1 MQYCEDIIT
10 GIDGSEATFVRYVLD
25 NSEEIDP
32 KRQRPSVLVIP
43 GGGYAMTSDREAEP
57 IAMQFLAAG
66 CNAFVLRYSVAP
78 SVFPTALLEAAEA
91 VQRIRAHADD
101 WHCDPSK
108 IAVIGFSAGGHLAA
122 NLATTA
128 GDDTMR
134 AHGYDPD
141 AVRPNALMLGYPV
154 ITSARSRIVAASTVC
169 LATTAIIRWR
179 WTRCPSN
186 GISTRRRRPYSY
198 GIPSPTIAYRSRTR

>member
-66 CNAFVLRYSVAP
+66 CNAFVLRIP
-78 SVFPTALLEAAEA
+78 S
-91 VQRIRAHADD
+91 RH
-101 WHCDPSK
+101 PSSPRLCWK
-108 IAVIGFSAGGHLAA
+108 PRKQCSAYARMRTTGIA
-122 NLATTA
+122 T
-128 GDDTMR
+128 
-134 AHGYDPD
+134 
-141 AVRPNALMLGYPV
+141 PV
-154 ITSARSRIVAASTVC
+154 RSR
-169 LATTAIIRWR
+169 
-179 WTRCPSN
+179 
-186 GISTRRRRPYSY
+186 
-198 GIPSPTIAYRSRTR
+198 

>member
-78 SVFPTALLEAAEA
+78 SVFPTACWKPRKQCSAYA
-91 VQRIRAHADD
+91 RMRTTG
-101 WHCDPSK
+101 
-108 IAVIGFSAGGHLAA
+108 IA
-122 NLATTA
+122 T
-128 GDDTMR
+128 
-134 AHGYDPD
+134 
-141 AVRPNALMLGYPV
+141 PV
-154 ITSARSRIVAASTVC
+154 RSR
-169 LATTAIIRWR
+169 
-179 WTRCPSN
+179 
-186 GISTRRRRPYSY
+186 
-198 GIPSPTIAYRSRTR
+198 

>member
-66 CNAFVLRYSVAP
+66 CNAFVLRYSARLCWKP
-78 SVFPTALLEAAEA
+78 RKQCSAYA
-91 VQRIRAHADD
+91 RIRTTG
-101 WHCDPSK
+101 
-108 IAVIGFSAGGHLAA
+108 IA
-122 NLATTA
+122 T
-128 GDDTMR
+128 
-134 AHGYDPD
+134 
-141 AVRPNALMLGYPV
+141 PV
-154 ITSARSRIVAASTVC
+154 RSR
-169 LATTAIIRWR
+169 
-179 WTRCPSN
+179 
-186 GISTRRRRPYSY
+186 
-198 GIPSPTIAYRSRTR
+198 

>member
-101 WHCDPSK
+101 WHCDP
-108 IAVIGFSAGGHLAA
+108 
-122 NLATTA
+122 
-128 GDDTMR
+128 
-134 AHGYDPD
+134 
-141 AVRPNALMLGYPV
+141 VRL
-154 ITSARSRIVAASTVC
+154 R
-169 LATTAIIRWR
+169 
-179 WTRCPSN
+179 
-186 GISTRRRRPYSY
+186 
-198 GIPSPTIAYRSRTR
+198 

>member
-66 CNAFVLRYSVAP
+66 WQRVCAALFRRAIRLPHGFAGSRGSSAAHTRACGRLALRP
-78 SVFPTALLEAAEA
+78 
-91 VQRIRAHADD
+91 Q
-101 WHCDPSK
+101 
-108 IAVIGFSAGGHLAA
+108 
-122 NLATTA
+122 
-128 GDDTMR
+128 
-134 AHGYDPD
+134 
-141 AVRPNALMLGYPV
+141 
-154 ITSARSRIVAASTVC
+154 
-169 LATTAIIRWR
+169 
-179 WTRCPSN
+179 
-186 GISTRRRRPYSY
+186 
-198 GIPSPTIAYRSRTR
+198 

>member
-66 CNAFVLRYSVAP
+66 CNAFVLRYSVRHP
-78 SVFPTALLEAAEA
+78 SSPRLCWKPRKQCSAYARMRTTG
-91 VQRIRAHADD
+91 
-101 WHCDPSK
+101 
-108 IAVIGFSAGGHLAA
+108 IA
-122 NLATTA
+122 T
-128 GDDTMR
+128 
-134 AHGYDPD
+134 
-141 AVRPNALMLGYPV
+141 PV
-154 ITSARSRIVAASTVC
+154 RSR
-169 LATTAIIRWR
+169 
-179 WTRCPSN
+179 
-186 GISTRRRRPYSY
+186 
-198 GIPSPTIAYRSRTR
+198 

>member
-1 MQYCEDIIT
+1 MAVRPRSS
-10 GIDGSEATFVRYVLD
+10 GTFLD

-91 VQRIRAHADD
+91 VQRIRAHARTTG
-101 WHCDPSK
+101 
-108 IAVIGFSAGGHLAA
+108 IA
-122 NLATTA
+122 T
-128 GDDTMR
+128 
-134 AHGYDPD
+134 
-141 AVRPNALMLGYPV
+141 PV
-154 ITSARSRIVAASTVC
+154 RSR
-169 LATTAIIRWR
+169 
-179 WTRCPSN
+179 
-186 GISTRRRRPYSY
+186 
-198 GIPSPTIAYRSRTR
+198 

>member
-78 SVFPTALLEAAEA
+78 SASPRLCWKPRKQCSAYARMRTTG
-91 VQRIRAHADD
+91 
-101 WHCDPSK
+101 
-108 IAVIGFSAGGHLAA
+108 IA
-122 NLATTA
+122 T
-128 GDDTMR
+128 
-134 AHGYDPD
+134 
-141 AVRPNALMLGYPV
+141 PV
-154 ITSARSRIVAASTVC
+154 RSR
-169 LATTAIIRWR
+169 
-179 WTRCPSN
+179 
-186 GISTRRRRPYSY
+186 
-198 GIPSPTIAYRSRTR
+198 

>member
-134 AHGYDPD
+134 HMAMT
-141 AVRPNALMLGYPV
+141 L
-154 ITSARSRIVAASTVC
+154 
-169 LATTAIIRWR
+169 
-179 WTRCPSN
+179 TRC
-186 GISTRRRRPYSY
+186 
-198 GIPSPTIAYRSRTR
+198 ARTH

>member
-78 SVFPTALLEAAEA
+78 SVFPRLCWKPRKQCSAYARMRTTG
-91 VQRIRAHADD
+91 
-101 WHCDPSK
+101 
-108 IAVIGFSAGGHLAA
+108 IA
-122 NLATTA
+122 T
-128 GDDTMR
+128 
-134 AHGYDPD
+134 
-141 AVRPNALMLGYPV
+141 PV
-154 ITSARSRIVAASTVC
+154 RSR
-169 LATTAIIRWR
+169 
-179 WTRCPSN
+179 
-186 GISTRRRRPYSY
+186 
-198 GIPSPTIAYRSRTR
+198 

>member
-91 VQRIRAHADD
+91 VQRIRAHTDD
-101 WHCDPSK
+101 WHCDP
-108 IAVIGFSAGGHLAA
+108 V
-122 NLATTA
+122 
-128 GDDTMR
+128 
-134 AHGYDPD
+134 
-141 AVRPNALMLGYPV
+141 
-154 ITSARSRIVAASTVC
+154 RSR
-169 LATTAIIRWR
+169 
-179 WTRCPSN
+179 
-186 GISTRRRRPYSY
+186 
-198 GIPSPTIAYRSRTR
+198 

>member
-78 SVFPTALLEAAEA
+78 SVFPHGFAGSRGSSAAHTRAYGRLAL
-91 VQRIRAHADD
+91 
-101 WHCDPSK
+101 
-108 IAVIGFSAGGHLAA
+108 
-122 NLATTA
+122 
-128 GDDTMR
+128 
-134 AHGYDPD
+134 
-141 AVRPNALMLGYPV
+141 RPQ
-154 ITSARSRIVAASTVC
+154 
-169 LATTAIIRWR
+169 
-179 WTRCPSN
+179 
-186 GISTRRRRPYSY
+186 
-198 GIPSPTIAYRSRTR
+198 

>member
-66 CNAFVLRYSVAP
+66 CNAFVLRYSVAIRLP
-78 SVFPTALLEAAEA
+78 HGFAGSRGSSAAHTRACRRLAL
-91 VQRIRAHADD
+91 
-101 WHCDPSK
+101 
-108 IAVIGFSAGGHLAA
+108 
-122 NLATTA
+122 
-128 GDDTMR
+128 
-134 AHGYDPD
+134 
-141 AVRPNALMLGYPV
+141 RPQ
-154 ITSARSRIVAASTVC
+154 
-169 LATTAIIRWR
+169 
-179 WTRCPSN
+179 
-186 GISTRRRRPYSY
+186 
-198 GIPSPTIAYRSRTR
+198 